1 MSSMDDRKA
10 TNEEM
15 FSDDDLRA
23 LAKKA
28 LARLVADAKS
38 GRLDKNKELVE
49 VIENC
54 IRHSSINQIRDL
66 KWLLQQQ
73 ELERPD
79 LESH

>member
-1 MSSMDDRKA
+1 MSSMDDRVA

-15 FSDDDLRA
+15 FSDEDVRN

-28 LARLVADAKS
+28 VARLVADAKS
-38 GRLDKNKELVE
+38 GRLNENRELAE
-49 VIENC
+49 VIEGC
-54 IRHSSINQIRDL
+54 IRHSSIKQIRDL

-79 LESH
+79 LQP